1 MPSKR
6 KTKHSTV
13 IPIPTPQRS
22 PLHTLTGAGNLK
34 TKQNFMKHKNLGPT
48 KLKLQ
53 LFANVAQKSEV

>member
-13 IPIPTPQRS
+13 IPILKPQRS

-34 TKQNFMKHKNLGPT
+34 TKQD
-48 KLKLQ
+48 
-53 LFANVAQKSEV
+53 AQPEHGEPGEQRP